1 MEACAARGRVNRIRT
16 KTGGS
21 ALLWVVLIVII
32 VVGTVWIGQTYF
44 GWGSPGDPEEC
55 PWLEEDRIIS
65 LGGKVTL
72 PEPPKTDLKKWNTF
86 QVSPLYDG
94 VPRGTLEVTI
104 SDAGFVFAAWKA
116 DYKDGDM
123 QLTFHAGFEGN
134 VDVTKTYKDQTG
146 NEDPSQLYLIAK
158 GTYTKQ
164 TYNTKSTR
172 GGAAGGKAHLTG
184 WLGPDGHGKGKIV
197 LSFDEKVTHLLTWER

>member
-1 MEACAARGRVNRIRT
+1 MEAHDAWGRKNRNRARS
-16 KTGGS
+16 KGS

-32 VVGTVWIGQTYF
+32 VVGTVWIGQTFF
-44 GWGSPGDPEEC
+44 GWGSPGDPEDC
-55 PWLEEDRIIS
+55 PWLEEDRIVS
-65 LGGKVTL
+65 PGGKVTL
-72 PEPPKTDLKKWNTF
+72 PVPPKTELKKWSNF
-86 QVSPLYDG
+86 RVDPLYDG

-104 SDAGFVFAAWKA
+104 SDEGFVFASWKA

-134 VDVTKTYKDQTG
+134 VDVTKTFTDESG
-146 NEDPSQLYLIAK
+146 SEDPSQLYLFAK

-164 TYNTKSTR
+164 TYNTRTTR

-184 WLGPDGHGKGKIV
+184 WLGPDGRGKGKIV
-197 LSFDEKVTHLLTWER
+197 LSFDEKVTHFLTWER

>member
-1 MEACAARGRVNRIRT
+1 MEAHAAYGRKNRNRARS
-16 KTGGS
+16 KGS
-21 ALLWVVLIVII
+21 ALLWVILIVIV
-32 VVGTVWIGQTYF
+32 VVGTVWIGQTFF
-44 GWGSPGDPEEC
+44 GWGSPGDPEDC
-55 PWLEEDRIIS
+55 PWLEEDRIVS
-65 LGGKVTL
+65 PGGKVTL
-72 PEPPKTDLKKWNTF
+72 PVPPKTELKKWTNF
-86 QVSPLYDG
+86 RVDPLYDG
-94 VPRGTLEVTI
+94 VPRGTLEVNI
-104 SDAGFVFAAWKA
+104 SDEGFVFASWKA

-123 QLTFHAGFEGN
+123 QLTFHTSFEGN
-134 VDVTKTYKDQTG
+134 VDVTKTFTDEFG

-164 TYNTKSTR
+164 TYNTRTTR